1 MNEHT
6 KINWNLLIVVLGI
19 VAAYVASEN
28 KKLSFKLKD
37 WLDFKVD

>member
-19 VAAYVASEN
+19 VAAYVPSEN